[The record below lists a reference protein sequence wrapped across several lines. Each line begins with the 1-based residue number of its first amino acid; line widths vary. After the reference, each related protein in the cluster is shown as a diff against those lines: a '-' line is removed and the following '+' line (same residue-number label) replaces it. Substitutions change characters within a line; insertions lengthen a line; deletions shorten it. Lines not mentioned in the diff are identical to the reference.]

1 MFNNLQKPSDS
12 VQRRQREIQRERKN
26 QDDEFIVQL
35 LENTSN
41 VNVSMKTTQNR
52 ILKIKVRFRRPYL
65 AASI

>member
-12 VQRRQREIQRERKN
+12 VQREIQRERKN

-35 LENTSN
+35 LEKYLQH